1 MKYVIYIG
9 IVLAFGLGIFNAT
22 RIDME
27 HPFQGESSVALIGL
41 VACACAI
48 LILLI
53 LKISKRIAQKVKE
66 GA

>member
-9 IVLAFGLGIFNAT
+9 IVLAFVLGIFNAT
-22 RIDME
+22 RIDIQ
-27 HPFQGESSVALIGL
+27 HPFQGESSVALVGL

-53 LKISKRIAQKVKE
+53 LKMSKRIADKVKE
-66 GA
+66 KI

>member
-9 IVLAFGLGIFNAT
+9 IVIAFVLGLFNAT
-22 RIDME
+22 RIDMQ

-41 VACACAI
+41 VACGCAI

-53 LKISKRIAQKVKE
+53 LKMSKRIAEKVKE
-66 GA
+66 RS